1 MLRRLFGCAYL
12 CFMLNKR
19 VVDRAVW
26 SEIAFQVILLFTV
39 FIFYAFD
46 VRHNSTGTYVEE
58 YEVAFFMNYAIAAML
73 INYWLLPKFLY
84 KKRYVPFVVFLLLI
98 IAAVIYVEEE
108 VLEAIYF
115 PTTRAG
121 KFPGVFFNL
130 VAAMPTITI
139 LTGFKFGWD
148 AFHQQ
153 RKLEQLA
160 LTAKESELQYLKS
173 QINPHF
179 LFNNLNNLYAH
190 ALEHSEK
197 TPDIILE
204 LSGVLRYMLYECK
217 EEYVSIQKE
226 VEQLQNFIQL
236 SALQI
241 EDRGEIHVD
250 VGRMDANF
258 QIAPLI
264 LIVFIENAVKH
275 SSSSMHDNIHISIHL
290 HMEEEELVFQCE
302 NTYSDESNADD
313 LAHGIGLLNVKKR
326 LKLLY
331 PDKHE
336 LKVKAEGDRYTVN
349 LRLKLKPRV

>member
-1 MLRRLFGCAYL
+1 M
-12 CFMLNKR
+12 NK
-19 VVDRAVW
+19 AAW
-26 SEIAFQVILLFTV
+26 SELAFQVILVFTV

-58 YEVAFFMNYAIAAML
+58 YEVAFFANYALAAML
-73 INYWLLPKFLY
+73 INYALLPKFLY
-84 KKRYVPFVVFLLLI
+84 KKKYVSFIVFLLLI

-148 AFHQQ
+148 ALHQQ

-160 LTAKESELQYLKS
+160 LAAKESELQYLKS

-190 ALEHSEK
+190 ALEHSSK

-204 LSGVLRYMLYECK
+204 LSGVLRYMLYECR

-241 EDRGEIHVD
+241 EERGEIHVE
-250 VGRMDANF
+250 VGTVASNY

-275 SSSSMHDNIHISIHL
+275 SASSMHDDIDISIKL
-290 HMEEEELVFQCE
+290 YMEEDELIFECE
-302 NTYSDESNADD
+302 NSFSDDSNADD
-313 LAHGIGLLNVKKR
+313 LAHGIGLSNVEKR
-326 LKLLY
+326 LELLY
-331 PDKHE
+331 PDKHQLQVTKSE
-336 LKVKAEGDRYTVN
+336 DRYKVN
-349 LRLKLKPRV
+349 LRLTLRSKG